1 MAWEEV
7 EAESSELLQR
17 LLRIDNSNPPGQEG
31 KAARVLE
38 RYLARPG
45 IETLM
50 LELAPGRSSVYARLR
65 GTEAEAKPIV
75 LLSHLDSVGADPGS
89 WPTDTGPFSGALV
102 GDMIYGRGAL
112 GGKGAAVLHAT
123 VLTLLAGVSE
133 RPRRDVILISTADGA
148 RLSEGLDQLLI
159 TRPELLGAELVLGP
173 GSMGIE
179 DLFGD
184 KRLAHAVA
192 TSEKGFVDLVLTARE
207 DPPGEGTV
215 SAAERLNRA
224 LIRILERKTL
234 ARLTPPVEATLNA
247 LSEATPFPR
256 DLSLRSR
263 LFAQIFELGGLK
275 SGSFTR
281 MMVTDHVR
289 VADLVAEGPPGITP
303 SRATMRLR
311 AELLADTDPAR
322 LKQELRLAV
331 DDPRVHF
338 NIIRGEVATSSPMPT
353 HLMEI
358 IKRHVSSQD
367 PRKDVVV
374 PVQSPW
380 ASDLRVLRRHGVP
393 AYGYL
398 PFEVSV
404 EELEAQLG
412 RNERLSLLNL
422 SRGLR
427 RMLGI
432 VLDLSIEPPRDRG

>member
-1 MAWEEV
+1 
-7 EAESSELLQR
+7 
-17 LLRIDNSNPPGQEG
+17 
-31 KAARVLE
+31 
-38 RYLARPG
+38 
-45 IETLM
+45 
-50 LELAPGRSSVYARLR
+50 
-65 GTEAEAKPIV
+65 
-75 LLSHLDSVGADPGS
+75 
-89 WPTDTGPFSGALV
+89 
-102 GDMIYGRGAL
+102 
-112 GGKGAAVLHAT
+112 
-123 VLTLLAGVSE
+123 
-133 RPRRDVILISTADGA
+133 
-148 RLSEGLDQLLI
+148 
-159 TRPELLGAELVLGP
+159 
-173 GSMGIE
+173 
-179 DLFGD
+179 
-184 KRLAHAVA
+184 
-192 TSEKGFVDLVLTARE
+192 
-207 DPPGEGTV
+207 
-215 SAAERLNRA
+215 
-224 LIRILERKTL
+224 
-234 ARLTPPVEATLNA
+234 
-247 LSEATPFPR
+247 
-256 DLSLRSR
+256 
-263 LFAQIFELGGLK
+263 
-275 SGSFTR
+275 
-281 MMVTDHVR
+281 
-289 VADLVAEGPPGITP
+289 
-303 SRATMRLR
+303 MRLR